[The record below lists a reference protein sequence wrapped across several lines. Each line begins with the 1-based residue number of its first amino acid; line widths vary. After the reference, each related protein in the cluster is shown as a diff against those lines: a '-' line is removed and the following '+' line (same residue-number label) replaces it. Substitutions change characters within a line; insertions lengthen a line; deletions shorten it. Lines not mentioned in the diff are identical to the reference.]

1 MRKTAAVW
9 MLFLVGFLGL
19 LGLASCK
26 KTGQELAPTAL
37 TTTVGP
43 ESEATRITDAT
54 APANRLW
61 EQPTTVIKVEATA
74 TSPTPT
80 PLAADTEMIE
90 RGKGL
95 YENRGCSKC
104 HGEKAE
110 GMSGK
115 GAKLAGT
122 SLTEAEFVDILRT
135 GGKGRLG
142 DEHIF
147 GTSVISESGVKAVYA
162 FLLSLGEGN

>member
-1 MRKTAAVW
+1 MRRIAVLW
-9 MLFLVGFLGL
+9 MLFLIGFLSL
-19 LGLASCK
+19 LGLASCR
-26 KTGQELAPTAL
+26 KTGQEPTSAAL
-37 TTTVGP
+37 TSTAGTEG
-43 ESEATRITDAT
+43 EATRITDAT
-54 APANRLW
+54 PLSDHQW
-61 EQPTTVIKVEATA
+61 KQPTTVIKVEATA
-74 TSPTPT
+74 TSPATAP
-80 PLAADTEMIE
+80 AADAEMIE

-95 YENRGCSKC
+95 YESRSCAKC

-122 SLTEAEFVDILRT
+122 SLTEAEFLDILRT

-142 DEHIF
+142 NEHIF

-162 FLLSLGEGN
+162 FLRSLASGN